1 MSTVQLCIGVREFA
15 VSFNLKAGGKS
26 MIIRDK
32 YMAQIRPFYES
43 DLIKIITGIR
53 RCGKSV
59 ILKQVM
65 TELEATGKRCLF
77 LDFDLRPA
85 RTKLPDADALIA
97 YVNEHLGEDKL
108 YIFLDEIQ
116 NVTAWNEAVRT
127 LRLYNTSV
135 FITGSNSK
143 LLSREF
149 TKELSGR
156 YVSFRIKPFVYREAK
171 EYADQL
177 GRTFGIGDYLVWG
190 GFPAALEQPDTDAM
204 KRYLNDLN
212 STIIYNDLENRYNIR
227 KKDVFERIVD
237 YILISNARIFSA
249 KSIADYMKG
258 QNTSVSVPTVIK
270 YLDYLKEAYVI
281 EDIPLYSP
289 KAKAKL
295 NYYYKLYNEDV
306 SMNSIRISGNR
317 YDLTHN
323 LENIVLNELIY
334 QGYDVTVYN
343 NKGREIDFRAVKD
356 GKIYLI
362 QVAYSVT
369 EEKAYAR
376 EFSAFAGI
384 DNTVKKII
392 ITNDEID
399 YSTSTVYHYR
409 LRDFLLMDAL

>member
-1 MSTVQLCIGVREFA
+1 MILREH
-15 VSFNLKAGGKS
+15 
-26 MIIRDK
+26 
-32 YMAQIRPFYES
+32 YMTQIRPFYES

-59 ILKQVM
+59 ILKQVLN
-65 TELEATGKRCLF
+65 ELETAGKKCLF
-77 LDFDLRPA
+77 LDFDLRPV
-85 RTKLPDADALIA
+85 RSKIPNADALIA
-97 YVNEHLGEDKL
+97 CVNDYLGEDKL
-108 YIFLDEIQ
+108 YVFLDEVQ
-116 NVTAWNEAVRT
+116 NVEGWNEAART

-156 YVSFRIKPFVYREAK
+156 YVSFRIRPFVYREAR
-171 EYADQL
+171 EYAEQL
-177 GRTFGIGDYLVWG
+177 GRSFEISDYLVWG
-190 GFPAALEQPDTDAM
+190 GFPAALEQQGQEAM
-204 KRYLNDLN
+204 KRYLSDLN

-237 YILISNARIFSA
+237 YVLVSNARIFSA

-258 QNTSVSVPTVIK
+258 QNISVSVPTVIK
-270 YLDYLKEAYVI
+270 YLGYLKEAYVI

-295 NYYYKLYNEDV
+295 NYYYKLYDEDV
-306 SMNSIRISGNR
+306 SLNSIRVSENR

-334 QGYDVTVYN
+334 LGCEVAVYSN
-343 NKGREIDFRAVKD
+343 RGREIDFRAVRD
-356 GKIYLI
+356 GKLYLI
-362 QVAYSVT
+362 QVAYSIA
-369 EEKAYAR
+369 EEKTYDR

-399 YSTSTVYHYR
+399 YSTSTVYHYK
-409 LRDFLLMDAL
+409 LRDFLLMDEL

>member
-1 MSTVQLCIGVREFA
+1 MILREH
-15 VSFNLKAGGKS
+15 
-26 MIIRDK
+26 
-32 YMAQIRPFYES
+32 YMTQIRPFYES

-59 ILKQVM
+59 ILKQVLN
-65 TELEATGKRCLF
+65 ELEAAGKRCLF
-77 LDFDLRPA
+77 LDFDLRPI
-85 RTKLPDADALIA
+85 RTKIPNADALIA
-97 YVNEHLGEDKL
+97 YVNDYLGDDKL
-108 YIFLDEIQ
+108 YVFLDEVQ
-116 NVTAWNEAVRT
+116 NVEGWNEAART

-156 YVSFRIKPFVYREAK
+156 YVSFRIRPFVYREAK

-177 GRTFGIGDYLVWG
+177 GRSFEISDYLVWG
-190 GFPAALEQPDTDAM
+190 GFPAALEQPDAESM

-237 YILISNARIFSA
+237 YILVSNARIFSA

-258 QNTSVSVPTVIK
+258 QSISVSVPTVIK
-270 YLDYLKEAYVI
+270 YLSYLKEAYVI
-281 EDIPLYSP
+281 DDIPLYSP

-295 NYYYKLYNEDV
+295 NYYYKLYDEDV
-306 SMNSIRISGNR
+306 SLNSIRVSGNR

-334 QGYDVTVYN
+334 LGCEVTVYN
-343 NKGREIDFRAVKD
+343 NKGREIDFRAVRD
-356 GKIYLI
+356 GKLYLI
-362 QVAYSVT
+362 QVAYSVA
-369 EEKAYAR
+369 EEKAYDR
-376 EFSAFAGI
+376 EFSAFSGI
-384 DNTVKKII
+384 DNTMKKII
-392 ITNDEID
+392 ITNDDID
-399 YSTSTVYHYR
+399 YSTSTVYHYK
-409 LRDFLLMDAL
+409 LRDFLLMNEL

>member
-1 MSTVQLCIGVREFA
+1 
-15 VSFNLKAGGKS
+15 
-26 MIIRDK
+26 MIIREK
-32 YMAQIRPFYES
+32 YMEQIRPFYES

-59 ILKQVM
+59 ILKQILN
-65 TELEATGKRCLF
+65 ELEAAGKRCLF
-77 LDFDLRPA
+77 LDFDLRPV
-85 RTKLPDADALIA
+85 RIKIPDADTLIA
-97 YVNEHLGEDKL
+97 YVNEHLKKDKL
-108 YIFLDEIQ
+108 YVFLDEIQ
-116 NVTAWNEAVRT
+116 NVPAWNEAVRT

-156 YVSFRIKPFVYREAK
+156 YVSFRIKPFVYREAEK
-171 EYADQL
+171 YADQL
-177 GRTFGIGDYLVWG
+177 GRSFGISDYLVWG
-190 GFPAALEQPDTDAM
+190 GFPAALEQPDEDAR
-204 KRYLNDLN
+204 KRYLYDLN

-237 YILISNARIFSA
+237 FILISNARIFSA
-249 KSIADYMKG
+249 KSISDYMKG
-258 QNTSVSVPTVIK
+258 QNISVSVPTVIK
-270 YLDYLKEAYVI
+270 YLAYLKEAYVI
-281 EDIPLYSP
+281 EDIPIFSP

-295 NYYYKLYNEDV
+295 NYYYKLYDEDV
-306 SMNSIRISGNR
+306 SLNSIRVSGNR

-334 QGYDVTVYN
+334 LGYDVTVYN
-343 NKGREIDFRAVKD
+343 NKGREIDFRAVK
-356 GKIYLI
+356 GSKVYLI
-362 QVAYSVT
+362 QAAYSVA
-369 EEKAYAR
+369 EEKAYDR

-392 ITNDEID
+392 ITNDDLD

-409 LRDFLLMDAL
+409 LRDFLLMDEL

>member
-1 MSTVQLCIGVREFA
+1 
-15 VSFNLKAGGKS
+15 
-26 MIIRDK
+26 MIIREK
-32 YMAQIRPFYES
+32 YMKQIRSFYES

-65 TELEATGKRCLF
+65 NELEAAGKKCLF
-77 LDFDLRPA
+77 LDFDLRPV
-85 RTKLPDADALIA
+85 RTKIPNADALID
-97 YVNEHLGEDKL
+97 YVNEYLGEEKL
-108 YIFLDEIQ
+108 FVFLDEIQ

-177 GRTFGIGDYLVWG
+177 GRHFGVSDYMVWG
-190 GFPAALEQPDTDAM
+190 GFPATLEQQDEDAM
-204 KRYLNDLN
+204 RRYLNDLN

-237 YILISNARIFSA
+237 FILVSNARIFSA

-258 QNTSVSVPTVIK
+258 QNISVSVPTVIK

-295 NYYYKLYNEDV
+295 NYYYKLYDEDV
-306 SMNSIRISGNR
+306 SLNSIRVSDNR

-323 LENIVLNELIY
+323 LENIVMNELIY
-334 QGYDVTVYN
+334 LGCDITVYN

-362 QVAYSVT
+362 QVAYSVA
-369 EEKAYAR
+369 EEKAYDR

-384 DNTVKKII
+384 DNTVKKIL

-399 YSTSTVYHYR
+399 YSTSTVYHYK
-409 LRDFLLMDAL
+409 LKDFLQKNEL

>member
-1 MSTVQLCIGVREFA
+1 
-15 VSFNLKAGGKS
+15 
-26 MIIRDK
+26 
-32 YMAQIRPFYES
+32 
-43 DLIKIITGIR
+43 
-53 RCGKSV
+53 
-59 ILKQVM
+59 
-65 TELEATGKRCLF
+65 
-77 LDFDLRPA
+77 
-85 RTKLPDADALIA
+85 
-97 YVNEHLGEDKL
+97 
-108 YIFLDEIQ
+108 
-116 NVTAWNEAVRT
+116 VRT

-177 GRTFGIGDYLVWG
+177 GRHFGVSDYMVWG
-190 GFPAALEQPDTDAM
+190 GFPATLEQQDEDAM
-204 KRYLNDLN
+204 RRYLNDLN

-237 YILISNARIFSA
+237 FILVSNARIFSA

-258 QNTSVSVPTVIK
+258 QNISVSVPTVIK

-295 NYYYKLYNEDV
+295 NYYYKLYDEDV
-306 SMNSIRISGNR
+306 SLNSIRVSDNR

-323 LENIVLNELIY
+323 LENIVMNELIY
-334 QGYDVTVYN
+334 LGCDITVYN

-362 QVAYSVT
+362 QVAYSVA
-369 EEKAYAR
+369 EEKAYDR
-376 EFSAFAGI
+376 EFSAFAGV
-384 DNTVKKII
+384 DNTVKKIL

-399 YSTSTVYHYR
+399 YSTSTVYHYK
-409 LRDFLLMDAL
+409 LKDFLQKNEL